1 MSVLNVLQLPPVP
14 WRNGQGQTRE
24 IETFPSGAGFD
35 NFVWRISLADIE
47 QAGDFSA
54 FDGVDRIITLVKGSG
69 VNLNFNDGERQTLE
83 YGIPYPFA
91 GERSLHAT
99 LQNGPV
105 QDLNLMLRRGQAAGR
120 IQAESAASAWPCAPG
135 TTYRV
140 FCLKGAWQLLVERAD
155 ATTDTITLSTFD
167 YVPLP
172 DQATHVRASP
182 TQPDGLI
189 LVACIQASQPPSG
202 TA

>member
-1 MSVLNVLQLPPVP
+1 MNVLNVLQLAPVP

-35 NFVWRISLADIE
+35 DFIWRISLADIG

-69 VNLNFNDGERQTLE
+69 VSLNFNDGERHALE
-83 YGIPYPFA
+83 YGVPYPFA
-91 GERSLHAT
+91 GERPLHAT

-105 QDLNLMLRRGQAAGR
+105 QDLNLMLRRGLAAGR
-120 IQAESAASAWPCAPG
+120 VQAWSAASIWPCAPG

-140 FCLKGAWQLLVERAD
+140 LCLQGAWQLHIERDGAAPET
-155 ATTDTITLSTFD
+155 ATLGAFD
-167 YVPLP
+167 YVSVP
-172 DQATHVRASP
+172 DQATHVHATP
-182 TQPDGLI
+182 KTPDSLI
-189 LVACIQASQPPSG
+189 LVASIQAGPPSG
-202 TA
+202 TP